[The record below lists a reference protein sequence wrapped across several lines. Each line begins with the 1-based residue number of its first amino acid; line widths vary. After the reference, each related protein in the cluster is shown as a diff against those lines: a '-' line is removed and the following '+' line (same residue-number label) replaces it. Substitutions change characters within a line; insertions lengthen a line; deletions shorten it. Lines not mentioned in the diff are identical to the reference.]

1 MSLASTV
8 GNIFFNITRRE
19 PLAVYNNSPRT
30 LRTGRVTNRTIK
42 LRDVEV
48 TDEELRKLD
57 SALRFAYPD
66 RFIRVR
72 RMTAKAAGADY
83 KSETIDE
90 PKVVVTFS
98 H

>member
-8 GNIFFNITRRE
+8 GNIFFNITRRD
-19 PLAVYNNSPRT
+19 PIAVYNNSPRT
-30 LRTGRVTNRTIK
+30 LRTGKVTNRTIK

-48 TDEELRKLD
+48 TDEELKKLD
-57 SALRFAYPD
+57 TALRFAFPD

-72 RMTAKAAGADY
+72 RMTAKTAGC
-83 KSETIDE
+83 SFRSTVDE

>member
-1 MSLASTV
+1 MSFASDV
-8 GNIFFNITRRE
+8 GNIFFNITRRD
-19 PLAVYNNSPRT
+19 PVAVYNNSPRT

-48 TDEELRKLD
+48 TDEELQKLHT
-57 SALRFAYPD
+57 ALKFAYPD

-72 RMTAKAAGADY
+72 RMTAQAGGCDY
-83 KSETIDE
+83 RRTYNE